1 MDSFYYNLIKKHQ
14 KRMSFVVLVSFLST
28 FIFVRIYVSLGTIGI
43 INDPHLYI
51 KGYHV
56 HHLNYGIFILAFAG
70 VLALF
75 FQNARNRLKIGIIYG
90 IGLGLTLDEFGMWFK
105 LENDYWTRLSYD
117 AVVIAGL
124 IFASVVY
131 LPSFWYGIIY
141 HTEKGIEKIN
151 SIKQTKG
158 RKIENEDK

>member
-1 MDSFYYNLIKKHQ
+1 
-14 KRMSFVVLVSFLST
+14 MSFVVLVSFLST

>member
-1 MDSFYYNLIKKHQ
+1 
-14 KRMSFVVLVSFLST
+14 MSFVVLVSFLST

-158 RKIENEDK
+158 RKIENEDKWGVGCL